1 MIVTSKIENKRLLKG
16 HRYEVQDL
24 WNSGT
29 NQRWIEGKVHL
40 IGFGRYSVDS
50 FTDDNGNP
58 LPKINYS
65 SNTTQNPRFIKFEDC
80 EEGEILICNTEHY
93 KTLTKGLMY
102 KIQSLKSVE
111 FEVKGFNNN
120 KYTRVE
126 NSIKFEGINRYF
138 KFNGYSFRKL
148 TPGESREISLSSILN
163 NEEPNIIKT
172 KDIRGIDFSLN
183 KEKVLMETISKTI
196 LDKNRHHLSIIDW
209 SCQKIGDK
217 LKIKPDDFN
226 ELLNMTLSEI
236 LEKLENT

>member
-1 MIVTSKIENKRLLKG
+1 MIVISKLENKRLIKG
-16 HRYEVQDL
+16 HRYEVQNL

-29 NQRWIEGKVHL
+29 NQRWVEGKVHL
-40 IGFGRYSVDS
+40 VGFGRYSVDS

-65 SNTTQNPRFIKFEDC
+65 SNIIQANISIKFEDC
-80 EEGEILICNTEHY
+80 KEGEILICNTDQY
-93 KTLTKGLMY
+93 KTLTKGAMY

-111 FEVKGFNNN
+111 FDVNGFNN

-126 NSIKFEGINRYF
+126 KSIKFEGFNRYL
-138 KFNGYSFRKL
+138 KFNGWSFRKL

-163 NEEPNIIKT
+163 GEEPNIIKT
-172 KDIRGIDFSLN
+172 KDIRGIDLSLN
-183 KEKVLMETISKTI
+183 KYKSLMEIISKTI
-196 LDKNRHHLSIIDW
+196 LDNNKHHLSIIDW
-209 SCQKIGDK
+209 SCKKTGDK
-217 LKIKPDDFN
+217 LKIIPEDFN